1 MMHRKEESQE
11 AKLEVRVSIYDSI
24 GRKLQ
29 FTEDQ
34 LCLPFALSFSH
45 SVNLS

>member
-11 AKLEVRVSIYDSI
+11 AKLEVRVSIRDSVR
-24 GRKLQ
+24 GKFQ
-29 FTEDQ
+29 STEDQ